1 MTHLHIALSN
11 MQLSHMSEDVP
22 MIILNILISPNS
34 FKIGTGEKNET
45 WKSFWSFCDKTDFM
59 EVSTKMANYL

>member
-1 MTHLHIALSN
+1 MTHLHIVLSD
-11 MQLSHMSEDVP
+11 MQLSHISEVIP

-45 WKSFWSFCDKTDFM
+45 WKLFWSFCGKTGFM
-59 EVSTKMANYL
+59 EVSSKMANYL